1 MLWAVVHL
9 WFMTQSNL
17 RIVFFGTPDFAAYSL
32 EKIVNSGF
40 QVVGVVTAI
49 DKPAGRGQKITESA
63 VKRKASELGLKLLQ
77 PANLKSDD
85 FMRELQALNPNIG
98 VVIAFRMLPEKVWS
112 FPTLGTINLH
122 GSLLPQYRGAAPIHH
137 AIINGETVTGLTT
150 FFLKHEIDTGDII
163 AKKELAIGENET
175 LGELH
180 DRMMVEGGDLMIKTL
195 KLISMGNYHTTAQ
208 DFSSELKLA
217 PKLNREFAEL
227 NLDLSLHE
235 FHNKVRGLSP
245 FPGAWIRSQ
254 WGDMKIF
261 NGEKSEFK
269 SSGLTKGFHIE
280 SRKLL
285 VVLRDGCYKINV
297 LQIPG
302 KPKIAANDFINGLK

>member
-1 MLWAVVHL
+1 
-9 WFMTQSNL
+9 MTQSNL

-32 EKIVNSGF
+32 EKIVKSGF

-63 VKRKASELGLKLLQ
+63 VKRKANELGLKLLQ
-77 PANLKSDD
+77 PSNLKSDD
-85 FMRELQALNPNIG
+85 FMGELQSLNPNIG

-112 FPTLGTINLH
+112 FPALGTINLH

-180 DRMMVEGGDLMIKTL
+180 DRMMVDGGDLMIKTL
-195 KLISMGNYHTTAQ
+195 ELISTDKYQTTPQ

-217 PKLNREFAEL
+217 PKLNRQFAEL
-227 NLDLSLHE
+227 SLDLSLHD

-245 FPGAWIRSQ
+245 FPGAWIQSQ
-254 WGDMKIF
+254 WGDLKIF
-261 NGEKSEFK
+261 NGEKSDFK
-269 SSGLTKGFHIE
+269 SSGLKKGFHIE
-280 SRKLL
+280 SRNLL
-285 VVLRDGCYKINV
+285 VVLHDGCYKINE
-297 LQIPG
+297 LQLPG
-302 KPKIAANDFINGLK
+302 KPKISANDFINGLK